1 MLSLRGSS
9 RSSAI
14 FKPLLAF
21 QRKPLLIS
29 TRKLSRSSPRR
40 NLCFSLK
47 PSDRNGLASASS
59 TSETYVLDDTPMS
72 GMEDVLVSYIYGKKR
87 ATEVAHLVWKHVV
100 KKGDT
105 VIDATCG
112 NGYDTL
118 ALLKM
123 VSDELGRGCVYAMDI
138 QKDAIVNTNS
148 LLEESVNANER
159 DLVKLLPI
167 CHSELDKVV
176 PEKASVRYS
185 LQLDTCFEAED
196 LYVTSK
202 LFELTKYV
210 YTYIYFST
218 YQTQYT
224 PTLSNCVYRT
234 SMNRI
239 I

>member
-14 FKPLLAF
+14 LKPLLAF
-21 QRKPLLIS
+21 QRKPVLIS
-29 TRKLSRSSPRR
+29 PRNLSRGSPRR

-72 GMEDVLVSYIYGKKR
+72 GMEDVLVSYIFGKKR
-87 ATEVAHLVWKHVV
+87 ATEVAHSVWKHVV

-123 VSDELGRGCVYAMDI
+123 VSDELGRGCVYAMDV
-138 QKDAIVNTNS
+138 QKDALVNTNT

-167 CHSELDKVV
+167 CHSELDKVI
-176 PEKASVRYS
+176 PEKASVRISRRGRRLVRGMKLVVYITLMLKS
-185 LQLDTCFEAED
+185 HLLELSQPHHLLLNGIVALDTHPF
-196 LYVTSK
+196 
-202 LFELTKYV
+202 LF
-210 YTYIYFST
+210 
-218 YQTQYT
+218 
-224 PTLSNCVYRT
+224 
-234 SMNRI
+234 
-239 I
+239 